1 MAELHPRPFIPFMV
15 AAAGIGT
22 FSLMDVA
29 MKDLALS
36 IGTYNAVMWRNCLGA
51 LFMGLLFIGTRQKWP
66 PAHILK
72 IHLWRGMVASV
83 MSISFFWSL
92 TKLPFAEAIGPPR
105 IGPFQQF
112 GDGMILGTDPFGR
125 SNLSRFCCHTL
136 TVAALQLSR

>member
-51 LFMGLLFIGTRQKWP
+51 LFMGLLFIGTGRNGRQ
-66 PAHILK
+66 
-72 IHLWRGMVASV
+72 R
-83 MSISFFWSL
+83 IS
-92 TKLPFAEAIGPPR
+92 
-105 IGPFQQF
+105 
-112 GDGMILGTDPFGR
+112 
-125 SNLSRFCCHTL
+125 
-136 TVAALQLSR
+136 

>member
-51 LFMGLLFIGTRQKWP
+51 LFMGLLGAVQPVIRVLAIAEFYSEHLPMAIATGSPKWV
-66 PAHILK
+66 AEWILQ
-72 IHLWRGMVASV
+72 
-83 MSISFFWSL
+83 SL
-92 TKLPFAEAIGPPR
+92 GIR
-105 IGPFQQF
+105 DWF
-112 GDGMILGTDPFGR
+112 GAVVG
-125 SNLSRFCCHTL
+125 
-136 TVAALQLSR
+136 